1 MIIDKIENANLYQG
15 MQQGLDKALSYLKNT
30 NFSDLVIGK
39 HDIEGDA
46 IFVIVKELETTPVEG
61 KLLESH
67 LKYIDVQYVI
77 EGVEQ
82 MGVTVRTDQ
91 KPKKEY
97 DADDDYMLF
106 DEPYDIITVKAGMF
120 VIFFPHDIHMPEI
133 TTSKPSNVKKAVI
146 KVKIQNF

>member
-30 NFSDLVIGK
+30 NFSDLAIGK

-82 MGVTVRTDQ
+82 MGVTLRTDQ
-91 KPKKEY
+91 KPKK
-97 DADDDYMLF
+97 
-106 DEPYDIITVKAGMF
+106 
-120 VIFFPHDIHMPEI
+120 
-133 TTSKPSNVKKAVI
+133 
-146 KVKIQNF
+146 

>member
-1 MIIDKIENANLYQG
+1 MILDKIENAHLYQG
-15 MQQGLDKALSYLKNT
+15 MHQGIDKALSYLKNT
-30 NFSDLVIGK
+30 NFSDLPMGK

-46 IFVIVKELETTPVEG
+46 IFVIIKEVETTPVEG
-61 KLLESH
+61 KLLEAH
-67 LKYIDVQYVI
+67 LKFIDVQYVI

-106 DEPYDIITVKAGMF
+106 DEAYDIITVNAGMF
-120 VIFFPHDIHMPEI
+120 VIFFPDDIHMPEI
-133 TTSKPSNVKKAVI
+133 TTGASSNIKKAVI
-146 KVKIQNF
+146 KVKILHS